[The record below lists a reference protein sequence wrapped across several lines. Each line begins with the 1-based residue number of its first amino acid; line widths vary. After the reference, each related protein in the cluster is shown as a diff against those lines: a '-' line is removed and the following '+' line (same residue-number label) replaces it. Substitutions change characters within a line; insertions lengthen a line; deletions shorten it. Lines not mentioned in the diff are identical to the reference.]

1 MDDNGQWKLWS
12 QLTFAIL
19 CTAPARRVMSLRDP
33 VHKMSKSEEDKR
45 STILLN
51 DTVKDVQKK
60 IKQAVTDSEPGISY
74 DPVRRPGI
82 SNLIEIMSH
91 LEEPNGRSCEEIASE
106 FQSTRIKAFKDHVE
120 TTINAHIQPIRERFL
135 EIVSKDERENSYLQD
150 IAAQGAARARESANR
165 TMKAVRDAM
174 GL

>member
-1 MDDNGQWKLWS
+1 
-12 QLTFAIL
+12 
-19 CTAPARRVMSLRDP
+19 
-33 VHKMSKSEEDKR
+33 MSKSEEDKR

-51 DTVKDVQKK
+51 DTVEEVHNK
-60 IKQAVTDSEPGISY
+60 IRHAVTDSEPGISY

-82 SNLIEIMSH
+82 SNLIEILSH

-106 FQSTRIKAFKDHVE
+106 FRSSRIKLFKDHVE
-120 TTINAHIQPIRERFL
+120 TTINSHIQPIREKFL
-135 EIVSKDERENSYLQD
+135 DIINKDDKENRYLQD
-150 IAAQGAARARESANR
+150 IAEQGAARARENADK

>member
-1 MDDNGQWKLWS
+1 
-12 QLTFAIL
+12 
-19 CTAPARRVMSLRDP
+19 
-33 VHKMSKSEEDKR
+33 MSKSEEDKR

-51 DTVKDVQKK
+51 DTVKEVQQK

-82 SNLIEIMSH
+82 SNLIEILSH
-91 LEEPNGRSCEEIASE
+91 LEEPSGRSCEEIASE
-106 FQSTRIKAFKDHVE
+106 FQSTRVKAFKDHVE

-135 EIVSKDERENSYLQD
+135 EIISKDDKDSGYLKDVAQ
-150 IAAQGAARARESANR
+150 QGAARARENANK
-165 TMKAVRDAM
+165 TMKLVRHAM